1 MTNKNYEEEALFL
14 NEVLPS
20 DEWQNSTLTVD
31 KIAALTAQYVAVL
44 SNAEIQEINEILKTD
59 AEILVYESEVRAMS
73 QKGGQ
78 DNREKMMTALKKALF
93 RKYIIVVNKAIQYF
107 K

>member
-1 MTNKNYEEEALFL
+1 M
-14 NEVLPS
+14 
-20 DEWQNSTLTVD
+20 D
-31 KIAALTAQYVAVL
+31 KIANLTAQYVAVL

-78 DNREKMMTALKKALF
+78 DNLEKMMRALKKALF